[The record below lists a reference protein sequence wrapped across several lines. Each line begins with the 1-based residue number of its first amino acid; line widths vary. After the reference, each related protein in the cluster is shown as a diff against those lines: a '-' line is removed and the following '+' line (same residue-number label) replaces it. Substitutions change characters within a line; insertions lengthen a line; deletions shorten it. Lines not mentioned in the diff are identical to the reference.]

1 MKLQGEFLCF
11 VLCLGIKYM
20 FMLFVCLIS
29 IGLCYD
35 GKYLLVSFE
44 KRTYL

>member
-11 VLCLGIKYM
+11 VLCFGIKYM
-20 FMLFVCLIS
+20 FLLFARLIS

-35 GKYLLVSFE
+35 GKSLLASFE
-44 KRTYL
+44 KITYL